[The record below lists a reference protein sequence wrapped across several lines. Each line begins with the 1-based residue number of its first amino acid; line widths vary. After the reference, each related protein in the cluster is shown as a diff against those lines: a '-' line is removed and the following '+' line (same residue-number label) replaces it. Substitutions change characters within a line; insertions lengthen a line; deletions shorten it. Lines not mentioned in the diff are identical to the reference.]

1 MQLPRIGKGSSP
13 ICGILAPIVAFAGIF
28 GAIFSYPQ
36 FSWTDNALSDLGVVP
51 GITSLL
57 FNGGL
62 IVAGALT
69 LIFAANLR
77 SILPGKLGT
86 IAAFLFALVA
96 IDLAAIG
103 IFTEA
108 FRPTHYY
115 VSVFFFAVFPISLF
129 FAAASLYKNNEG
141 KMAAL
146 TLALSLAA
154 IAAWIIQES
163 IGFGKGVAIPETIAA
178 LSVGIWAAVM
188 GWKMMKN

>member
-1 MQLPRIGKGSSP
+1 
-13 ICGILAPIVAFAGIF
+13 
-28 GAIFSYPQ
+28 
-36 FSWTDNALSDLGVVP
+36 
-51 GITSLL
+51 
-57 FNGGL
+57 
-62 IVAGALT
+62 
-69 LIFAANLR
+69 
-77 SILPGKLGT
+77 
-86 IAAFLFALVA
+86 
-96 IDLAAIG
+96 
-103 IFTEA
+103 
-108 FRPTHYY
+108 
-115 VSVFFFAVFPISLF
+115 VFPISLF